1 MLLRD
6 GSIRNA
12 YTLKLRNMESRPRA
26 MEIALEGL
34 PGALLWTDAIARSDA
49 APSQQVEVPAD
60 AIGTVRAYVLMPP
73 GSANQSFSFRLT
85 SLDEQRETHV
95 QETALDRKSAWWG
108 KGVAV
113 RV

>member
-34 PGALLWTDAIARSDA
+34 PGALMWTDAIPRSDA
-49 APSQQVEVPAD
+49 AATQRVEVPAD
-60 AIGTVRAYVLMPP
+60 AIKAVRAYVLVPP
-73 GSANQSFSFRLT
+73 GTANQSFSFRLT
-85 SLDEQRETHV
+85 SLDEQRETDT
-95 QETALDRKSAWWG
+95 QETTFNAPG
-108 KGVAV
+108 GE
-113 RV
+113 